1 MTKAKHNTAD
11 LKFLLVEDVGS
22 DVNVEKEAEHQ
33 AHACRWQTDDRRR

>member
-11 LKFLLVEDVGS
+11 LKFLLVEDVSS

-33 AHACRWQTDDRRR
+33 ANACR